1 MMQNGVKDLR
11 LNKHLV
17 QGHSLRSMAGP
28 QTQDRWPGPGVH
40 FHSRRDAGPRPDAAR
55 CTLPTQAKTNKK
67 IGTCS
72 VRLRWA

>member
-17 QGHSLRSMAGP
+17 QGHSLRGMAGP

-40 FHSRRDAGPRPDAAR
+40 FYSRRDAGPRPDAA
-55 CTLPTQAKTNKK
+55 
-67 IGTCS
+67 
-72 VRLRWA
+72 